1 MGYYDYNKG
10 QTWSGGENL
19 VSSLSREIERYLK
32 ALIEKANNGVI
43 EVQRSTLS
51 DFFECVPSQIN
62 YVLSTRFTPVHGYV
76 VETRRGGGGYI
87 RIIRLNISD
96 NSQLKMLLDQI
107 IGREL
112 NQNQAEGL
120 LEFLRK
126 EGFLNRR
133 EVTLLKKIVGDNVL
147 SLSLISNPDVLRAEI
162 LQSILATIL
171 REDV

>member
-1 MGYYDYNKG
+1 MSYYDNNKG
-10 QTWSGGENL
+10 QRWSGGEGF

-32 ALIEKANNGVI
+32 ALIEEAHNGVVEI
-43 EVQRSTLS
+43 QRSALS

-62 YVLSTRFTPVHGYV
+62 YVLSTRFTPAHGYV

-96 NSQLKMLLDQI
+96 NSQLKTILDKI
-107 IGREL
+107 IGEKL

-120 LEFLRK
+120 LDFLRK
-126 EGFLNRR
+126 EGFLTGR
-133 EVTLLKKIVGDNVL
+133 EGYILKKIVGDNVL
-147 SLSLISNPDVLRAEI
+147 STSLITNPDMLRAEI